1 MQVLVWRE
9 RWAGAGRVSDA
20 ATDTI
25 LSTEYSGRGG
35 KYLNMKICFIL
46 GDSLHDGIVI
56 STI

>member
-25 LSTEYSGRGG
+25 LSTRAGEVWC
-35 KYLNMKICFIL
+35 LAMWL
-46 GDSLHDGIVI
+46 LQ
-56 STI
+56 TL